1 MLYKNLFTYFL
12 FFSLSLSVIAN
23 HDGFDKDNEELVE
36 VEFNDNE
43 DNIFSLEKA
52 LEDLEVKE
60 FYDSLNQK
68 EKDDFLELIQVL
80 NIKSQDILIKLV
92 EVMQKHKIILNR
104 YKDLVNIDNLKVSIS
119 FYGDTLD
126 SKRCSRSFN
135 IQDFCQN
142 FESEEERVAF
152 EEFYL
157 DLQSCFEE
165 GVDIIAQV
173 FNLFEDLKSKYKAYV
188 NQNLVISVGCE
199 EDSVLPVAIVSI

>member
-1 MLYKNLFTYFL
+1 MLCKNLFIYFL
-12 FFSLSLSVIAN
+12 FFTLSLNIIASQN
-23 HDGFDKDNEELVE
+23 CDKDNEELVE
-36 VEFNDNE
+36 VEFNANG

-52 LEDLEVKE
+52 LEDSEVRE
-60 FYDSLNQK
+60 FYDSLSEK
-68 EKDDFLELIQVL
+68 ERNDFVELIQVL

-119 FYGDTLD
+119 FYGDTLE
-126 SKRCSRSFN
+126 SKRCLRSFN

-142 FESEEERVAF
+142 FDSEEERVAF
-152 EEFYL
+152 KEFYL

-173 FNLFEDLKSKYKAYV
+173 FNLFEDLKNKYKNYI

-199 EDSVLPVAIVSI
+199 EDSVLPIAIVSM